1 MTYLIKIYLVRVKIH
16 IPQVL
21 KVSYKTEINPYVGIN
36 MFVYLYV
43 NNLNYNIHIFAV
55 TWIIQF
61 IWVIIDLMPIIEAW
75 KTKKNY
81 KNEKWIHIIWSFV
94 TFQFHKKELEIHKML
109 VNWYVSNSKDVTNL
123 KYCKIKQ

>member
-43 NNLNYNIHIFAV
+43 YNLNYNIHIFAV

-61 IWVIIDLMPIIEAW
+61 IWVIIDLMPIIKAW
-75 KTKKNY
+75 KTKK
-81 KNEKWIHIIWSFV
+81 KLQEW
-94 TFQFHKKELEIHKML
+94 KMNTGTYNFKL
-109 VNWYVSNSKDVTNL
+109 CDISISQKRTWNS
-123 KYCKIKQ
+123 

>member
-55 TWIIQF
+55 T
-61 IWVIIDLMPIIEAW
+61 
-75 KTKKNY
+75 
-81 KNEKWIHIIWSFV
+81 
-94 TFQFHKKELEIHKML
+94 
-109 VNWYVSNSKDVTNL
+109 
-123 KYCKIKQ
+123 